1 MTKETDAGG
10 ILLIAVDLDGTLMT
24 SEGVL
29 APEGARLLK
38 KAAHD
43 GVHIVLATTRNPD
56 SVQAFC
62 RSLEID
68 DPIIC
73 TNGAQ
78 VWGSPDGPVWAYHS
92 IPQETALA
100 IARLAD
106 ANNWELS
113 TTIGSMT
120 YWRQRPDQALGPIAP
135 DITVVAR
142 NSDAI
147 VDNPVRIL
155 TWHPEAADSI
165 QSLCQSKFA
174 SQCYAETYLRP
185 DGALHSLGVFALQAN
200 KGTALALVLNRLGLK
215 QQRVMAI
222 GDNLND
228 LPMFAY
234 ARVSVAMS
242 NAPAQVKQKATIVA
256 PSNDEEGVA
265 WALMASGVS

>member
-38 KAAHD
+38 KVAHD
-43 GVHIVLATTRNPD
+43 GVHIVLATTRRPD

-62 RSLEID
+62 HSLEID

-92 IPQETALA
+92 IPQEIALA

-106 ANNWELS
+106 ANNWEIS

-120 YWRQRPDQALGPIAP
+120 YWRQRPGQALGPIAP

-165 QSLCQSKFA
+165 RSLCQS
-174 SQCYAETYLRP
+174 
-185 DGALHSLGVFALQAN
+185 
-200 KGTALALVLNRLGLK
+200 VLC
-215 QQRVMAI
+215 
-222 GDNLND
+222 
-228 LPMFAY
+228 
-234 ARVSVAMS
+234 
-242 NAPAQVKQKATIVA
+242 
-256 PSNDEEGVA
+256 
-265 WALMASGVS
+265 